1 MSLEA
6 FAAGRRLSRARM
18 VLYLPLRAVARSIQ
32 TMSQS
37 GPASTTA
44 KHRAR
49 AFLVSLCALA
59 GALPLPCLAGRVVRV
74 YEVAV
79 EGQSAAAVQDAMRQA
94 LVRATGRRE
103 SADDPAL
110 ASVVADATRYV
121 KSYAVG
127 PRGESQVVFD
137 AAAVEQAITAAG
149 RSIWD
154 RERPFTLVV
163 LIPPRNRAAEDAA
176 RAELE
181 RVAAERG
188 LPISLLPLAVVD
200 SDGNLLAAPAMLQS
214 AQRYGGDEI
223 LVGRSDGAAP
233 DSDWQWTLYTRSA
246 NESWN
251 GPLAAGIDHTVDL
264 LAPQQGASLAQ
275 AEVETRVRI
284 EGVRGLADY
293 AALERLL
300 QSAAGVRRA
309 NIAAADANGVAFDV
323 TVRGGAAGLDQALA
337 GSTRLV
343 RTGGAGATP
352 VYRYQPQG

>member
-1 MSLEA
+1 MR
-6 FAAGRRLSRARM
+6 AGRRVAPGRM
-18 VLYLPLRAVARSIQ
+18 VLYLSSRAVACAIQ
-32 TMSQS
+32 TMSRP
-37 GPASTTA
+37 GPKSTKA
-44 KHRAR
+44 NRRVRALL
-49 AFLVSLCALA
+49 AGLCALYCV
-59 GALPLPCLAGRVVRV
+59 LPLSSWAGRPVRV
-74 YEVAV
+74 YEVDV
-79 EGQSAAAVQDAMRQA
+79 DGQSGPAVQDAMRQA

-121 KSYAVG
+121 KNYAVG

-137 AAAVEQAITAAG
+137 GAAVEQAITAAG

-181 RVAAERG
+181 RAAAERG
-188 LPISLLPLAVVD
+188 LPISLLPLAVLD

-223 LVGRSDGAAP
+223 LVGRADGAAP
-233 DSDWQWTLYTRSA
+233 DSDLQWTLYSRSA

-264 LAPQQGASLAQ
+264 LVPQPGASLAQ

-284 EGVRGLADY
+284 EGVRGLVDY
-293 AALERLL
+293 AAIARLL
-300 QSAAGVRRA
+300 QSVPGVRRA
-309 NIAAADANGVAFDV
+309 NIAAAEANSVAFDV

-343 RTGGAGATP
+343 RTSAAAATA

>member
-103 SADDPAL
+103 SANAP
-110 ASVVADATRYV
+110 
-121 KSYAVG
+121 
-127 PRGESQVVFD
+127 
-137 AAAVEQAITAAG
+137 
-149 RSIWD
+149 
-154 RERPFTLVV
+154 
-163 LIPPRNRAAEDAA
+163 
-176 RAELE
+176 
-181 RVAAERG
+181 
-188 LPISLLPLAVVD
+188 PLAVVGT
-200 SDGNLLAAPAMLQS
+200 DGNLLAPLAILES
-214 AQRYGGDEI
+214 AQRYGGDQVLI
-223 LVGRSDGAAP
+223 GRGDPNAP
-233 DSDWQWTLYTRSA
+233 DIDLQWTLYTRSA
-246 NESWN
+246 SEGWN

-264 LAPQQGASLAQ
+264 LSPQQGGSLAQ
-275 AEVETRVRI
+275 AEATTRVRI
-284 EGVRGLADY
+284 EGVAELADY
-293 AALERLL
+293 AAVQRLL
-300 QSAAGVRRA
+300 ESVPGVRRA
-309 NIAAADANGVAFDV
+309 NIAAADANSAAFDV
-323 TVRGGAAGLDQALA
+323 TVRGGAAGLEEALA
-337 GSTRLV
+337 GS
-343 RTGGAGATP
+343 
-352 VYRYQPQG
+352 